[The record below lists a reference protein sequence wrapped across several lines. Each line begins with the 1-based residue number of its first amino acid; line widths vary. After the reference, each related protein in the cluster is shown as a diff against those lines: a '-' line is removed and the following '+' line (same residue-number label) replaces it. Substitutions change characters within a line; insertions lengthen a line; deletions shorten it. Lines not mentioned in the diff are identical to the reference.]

1 MIYELP
7 GRQIEFLGGG
17 HFIAESA
24 QLIGSVRLHSDA
36 SVWFGAVIRADNDTI
51 TLGEGSNVQDG
62 AILHTDAGIPL
73 SIANNVT
80 IGHQAMLHGC
90 QVGSYSLI
98 GIQAVL
104 LNRSKI
110 GNYCLIGA
118 QTLVPEGMDIPDGV
132 LVVGSPARIKR
143 ELTAAER
150 EALERSAL
158 HYREKAHLYSGYLRR
173 VHESR
178 E

>member
-1 MIYELP
+1 MF
-7 GRQIEFLGGG
+7 R
-17 HFIAESA
+17 
-24 QLIGSVRLHSDA
+24 
-36 SVWFGAVIRADNDTI
+36 
-51 TLGEGSNVQDG
+51 DG

-132 LVVGSPARIKR
+132 LVVGSPPD
-143 ELTAAER
+143 
-150 EALERSAL
+150 S
-158 HYREKAHLYSGYLRR
+158 S
-173 VHESR
+173 ES
-178 E
+178 